1 MFAGKTG
8 RTGEGGFDEMKK
20 LMIMG
25 AGIYQV
31 PLIKKAKEMGIYTIA
46 VSIPGNY
53 PGFAVADEV
62 CHINTVDYEAV
73 LKVAREKQIDGIVT
87 AGTDVAVITIGR
99 VCDEMKLKGL
109 SFEAAKIASDKMLMK
124 ERYEACGVRTARF
137 RKVHFEDDLETA
149 IEGLEYPL
157 IFKAVDL
164 SGSRGITRVND
175 PSGIEG
181 AVSAVRNI
189 TRKDYYIV
197 EEFIIGEEFGAQAF
211 VYDGKVQFVL
221 PHGDYVFVG
230 DTGVPVGH
238 FAPYEL
244 SEENLKD
251 VYEQTEKAIR
261 AMKLDNCAI
270 NADFI
275 MRDGQTYVLEI
286 GGRSGATCLAELV
299 SIYYGYD
306 YYEKIIQAA
315 LGEAPDFPQDHAV
328 PNASKLLMSS
338 RDGVICSISNRNE
351 KNDKICEIMFD
362 YTVGDQVKKF
372 RVGPNRIGHVITKGD
387 TLEDATRVLQE
398 ALDKIE
404 IQVE

>member
-1 MFAGKTG
+1 
-8 RTGEGGFDEMKK
+8 MKK

-31 PLIKKAKEMGIYTIA
+31 PLIRKAREMGIYTIA

-87 AGTDVAVITIGR
+87 AGTDVAVITIGK
-99 VCDEMKLKGL
+99 VCDELGLKGL
-109 SFEAAKIASDKMLMK
+109 SFEAARIASDKMLMK
-124 ERYEACGVRTARF
+124 ERYEAGGVRSARF
-137 RKVHFEDDLETA
+137 RRV
-149 IEGLEYPL
+149 GLEEDPRQAVRELAYPL
-157 IFKAVDL
+157 IFKAVDS

-175 PSGIEG
+175 PSGIPG
-181 AVSAVRNI
+181 AVEAVKAT

-197 EEFIIGEEFGAQAF
+197 EEFLEGEEFGAQAF
-211 VYDGKVQFVL
+211 VYDGKLQFVL
-221 PHGDYVFVG
+221 PHGDYVFMG

-244 SEENLKD
+244 SPQAAVD
-251 VYEQTEKAIR
+251 VYDQTERAIR

-275 MRDGQTYVLEI
+275 MKDGKTYVLEI

-315 LGEAPDFPQDHAV
+315 LGESPRFPQDQAV
-328 PNASKLLMSS
+328 PNASRLLMSD
-338 RDGVICSISNRNE
+338 RDGVIRSIANHNGPDE
-351 KNDKICEIMFD
+351 NIYEIMFD
-362 YTVGDQVKKF
+362 YTVGDPVKKF
-372 RVGPNRIGHVITKGD
+372 HVGPNRIGHVITRG
-387 TLEDATRVLQE
+387 TTLQE
-398 ALDKIE
+398 ATDALQRAMDRIE
-404 IQVE
+404 IIVE

>member
-1 MFAGKTG
+1 
-8 RTGEGGFDEMKK
+8 MKK

-31 PLIKKAKEMGIYTIA
+31 PLIRKAKEMGIYTIA

-73 LKVAREKQIDGIVT
+73 LRVAKEKQIDGIVT
-87 AGTDVAVITIGR
+87 AGTDVAVITIGK
-99 VCDEMKLKGL
+99 VCDELGLKGL

-124 ERYEACGVRTARF
+124 EHYEKAGVRTARF
-137 RKVHFEDDLETA
+137 RRVGLDDDPNSAVRE
-149 IEGLEYPL
+149 LEYPL
-157 IFKAVDL
+157 IFKAVDS
-164 SGSRGITRVND
+164 SGSRGITRVNS
-175 PSGIEG
+175 PEGIPA
-181 AVSAVRNI
+181 AVEAVKRT
-189 TRKDYYIV
+189 TRKNYYIV
-197 EEFIIGEEFGAQAF
+197 EEFLVGEEFGAQAF

-244 SEENLKD
+244 SPAMAAD
-251 VYEQTEKAIR
+251 VFDQTERAIR

-275 MRDGQTYVLEI
+275 MKDGKTYVLEI

-315 LGEAPDFPQDHAV
+315 LGEAPQFPQDQAV
-328 PNASKLLMSS
+328 PNASRLLMSDK
-338 RDGVICSISNRNE
+338 DGVIRSIANHNGE
-351 KNDKICEIMFD
+351 DDHIYEIMFD
-362 YTVGDQVKKF
+362 YTVGDAVKKF
-372 RVGPNRIGHVITKGD
+372 HVGPNRIGHVITRGA
-387 TLEDATRVLQE
+387 TLEEATDALAR
-398 ALDKIE
+398 AMDRIE
-404 IQVE
+404 ILVD

>member
-1 MFAGKTG
+1 
-8 RTGEGGFDEMKK
+8 MKK

-31 PLIKKAKEMGIYTIA
+31 PLIRKAREMGIYTIA

-87 AGTDVAVITIGR
+87 AGTDVAVITIGK
-99 VCDEMKLKGL
+99 VCDELGLKGL
-109 SFEAAKIASDKMLMK
+109 SFEAARIASDKMLMK
-124 ERYEACGVRTARF
+124 ECYEAGGVRSARF
-137 RKVHFEDDLETA
+137 RRV
-149 IEGLEYPL
+149 GLEEDPRQAVRELAYPL
-157 IFKAVDL
+157 IFKAVDS

-175 PSGIEG
+175 PSGIPG
-181 AVSAVRNI
+181 AVEAVKAT

-197 EEFIIGEEFGAQAF
+197 EEFLEGEEFGAQAF
-211 VYDGKVQFVL
+211 VYDGKLQFVL
-221 PHGDYVFVG
+221 PHGDYVFMG

-244 SEENLKD
+244 SPQAAAD
-251 VYEQTEKAIR
+251 VYDQTERAIR

-275 MRDGQTYVLEI
+275 MKDGKTYVLEI

-315 LGEAPDFPQDHAV
+315 LGESPRFPQDQAV
-328 PNASKLLMSS
+328 PNASRLLMSD
-338 RDGVICSISNRNE
+338 RDGVIRSIANHNGPDE
-351 KNDKICEIMFD
+351 NIYEIMFD
-362 YTVGDQVKKF
+362 YTVGDPVKKF
-372 RVGPNRIGHVITKGD
+372 HVGPNRIGHVITRG
-387 TLEDATRVLQE
+387 TTLQE
-398 ALDKIE
+398 ATDALQRAMDRIE
-404 IQVE
+404 IIVE

>member
-1 MFAGKTG
+1 
-8 RTGEGGFDEMKK
+8 MKK

-31 PLIKKAKEMGIYTIA
+31 PLIRKAREMGIYTIA

-87 AGTDVAVITIGR
+87 AGTDVAVITIGK
-99 VCDEMKLKGL
+99 VCDELGLKGL
-109 SFEAAKIASDKMLMK
+109 SFEAARIASDKMLMK
-124 ERYEACGVRTARF
+124 ECYEAGGVRSARF
-137 RKVHFEDDLETA
+137 RRV
-149 IEGLEYPL
+149 GLEEDPRQAVRELSYPL
-157 IFKAVDL
+157 IFKVVDS

-175 PSGIEG
+175 PSGIPG
-181 AVSAVRNI
+181 AVEAVKAT

-197 EEFIIGEEFGAQAF
+197 EEFLEGEEFGAQAF
-211 VYDGKVQFVL
+211 VYDGKLQFVL
-221 PHGDYVFVG
+221 PHGDYVFMG

-244 SEENLKD
+244 SPQAAAD
-251 VYEQTEKAIR
+251 VYDQTERAIR

-275 MRDGQTYVLEI
+275 MKDGKTYVLEI

-315 LGEAPDFPQDHAV
+315 LGESPRFPQDQAV
-328 PNASKLLMSS
+328 PNASRLLMSD
-338 RDGVICSISNRNE
+338 RDGVIRSIANHNGPDE
-351 KNDKICEIMFD
+351 NIYEIMFD
-362 YTVGDQVKKF
+362 YTVGDPVKKF
-372 RVGPNRIGHVITKGD
+372 HVGPNRIGHVITRG
-387 TLEDATRVLQE
+387 TTLQE
-398 ALDKIE
+398 ATDALQRAMDRIE
-404 IQVE
+404 IIVE

>member
-1 MFAGKTG
+1 
-8 RTGEGGFDEMKK
+8 MKK

-31 PLIKKAKEMGIYTIA
+31 PLIKKAREMGIHTIA
-46 VSIPGNY
+46 VSIPGKY

-73 LKVAREKQIDGIVT
+73 LKVAREKQVDGIVT
-87 AGTDVAVITIGR
+87 AGTDVAVITIGK
-99 VCDEMKLKGL
+99 VCDELGLCGL

-124 ERYEACGVRTARF
+124 ECYEANGVRTARF
-137 RKVHFEDDLETA
+137 RKVYFQDDLEET
-149 IEGLEYPL
+149 IRDLEYPL
-157 IFKAVDL
+157 IFKAVDS
-164 SGSRGITRVND
+164 SGSRGITRVNTKED
-175 PSGIEG
+175 IPG
-181 AVSAVRNI
+181 AVAAVKAI

-211 VYDGKVQFVL
+211 VYGGKLQFVL

-238 FAPYEL
+238 YAPYNL
-244 SEENLKD
+244 SEEILQD
-251 VYEQTEKAIR
+251 VFDQTEKAIK

-275 MRDGQTYVLEI
+275 MKDHKTYVLEI

-299 SIYYGYD
+299 SIYYGFD

-315 LGEAPDFPQDHAV
+315 LGEAPAFPQDQAV
-328 PNASKLLMSS
+328 PNASKLLMSDK
-338 RDGVICSISNRNE
+338 DGVIRSIANHNVPNE
-351 KNDKICEIMFD
+351 KIYEVQFD
-362 YTVGDQVKKF
+362 YTVGDPVKKF
-372 RVGPNRIGHVITKGD
+372 HVGPHRIGHVITKGA
-387 TLEDATRVLQE
+387 TLEEATSALDE
-398 ALDKIE
+398 ALKNIE
-404 IQVE
+404 IRVE